1 MPPPSLSPTLST
13 CHLSALQ
20 VRVSAWD
27 DRPVSTAM
35 LRDLAERTEHT
46 VLPNNNSVLSRVL
59 PPENNNNAPSTI
71 LPPHLAAPRAAEAD
85 GRAMLLQPSISSATD
100 EAAAA
105 ARGFGRFVVT
115 PPDTESLTAASSTTA
130 TDSPECGVNSAA
142 TPPPPPPPPR
152 TRAMLWL
159 PGRNDCFFHA
169 HVANLLDEM
178 GIDLYVLNYRRVGE
192 CRCALACCL
201 HPEPPSRAV
210 LGAAH
215 RRTRGLHGTGGF

>member
-1 MPPPSLSPTLST
+1 MPPPSLIPSLST

-85 GRAMLLQPSISSATD
+85 GRAMLLPPSISSATD

-105 ARGFGRFVVT
+105 ARGVGRFVVT
-115 PPDTESLTAASSTTA
+115 PPDPESLSAAGRPTA

-142 TPPPPPPPPR
+142 TPPPPPPPPPR

-201 HPEPPSRAV
+201 HPEPP
-210 LGAAH
+210 L
-215 RRTRGLHGTGGF
+215 TGGARSCT

>member
-1 MPPPSLSPTLST
+1 M
-13 CHLSALQ
+13 Q

-27 DRPVSTAM
+27 DRPVSSAM
-35 LRDLAERTEHT
+35 LRDLAARTEHT
-46 VLPNNNSVLSRVL
+46 VLPNNNSVLSKIL
-59 PPENNNNAPSTI
+59 PPEKNNCPPLTI
-71 LPPHLAAPRAAEAD
+71 LTPDLAAPRAAEAD
-85 GRAMLLQPSISSATD
+85 GRSMLLPPSISSAAG

-142 TPPPPPPPPR
+142 TPPPPPPPPPPR

-192 CRCALACCL
+192 CR
-201 HPEPPSRAV
+201 
-210 LGAAH
+210 
-215 RRTRGLHGTGGF
+215 